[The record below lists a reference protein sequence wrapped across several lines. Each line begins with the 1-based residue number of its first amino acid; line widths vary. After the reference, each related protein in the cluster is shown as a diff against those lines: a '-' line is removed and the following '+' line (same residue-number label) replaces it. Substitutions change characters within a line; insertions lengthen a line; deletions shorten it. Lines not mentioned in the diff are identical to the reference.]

1 MATGFLSVEG
11 LTQKYQSPDSG
22 ELTVFENLNFK
33 VNKGEFISIIG
44 HSGCGKSTILNV
56 LAGLE
61 EASSGAVIMEG
72 REVSGPSLDR
82 GVVFQ
87 NYSLLPWLSALR
99 NVTFAVE
106 SRYPEWSTEQVNEHA
121 MKYLSLV
128 GLSGGVEHRRPS
140 QLSGG
145 MRQRVSIARAF
156 ATQPK
161 LLLLDEPFGAL
172 DALTR
177 GTIQDELLKIWAGTN
192 QTVFMITHDV
202 DEAIYLSDRILLM
215 SNGPYAK
222 VAESVEIEIKRP
234 RSRSSIVDDP
244 LYYDIRNHLVHFLT
258 TRSKE
263 FSELS
268 SEQAKDLPKTIRLSQ
283 KQPSKPRLLAS

>member
-1 MATGFLSVEG
+1 MQSSVSFKLALHTMSNQMATGFLSVEG
-11 LTQKYQSPDSG
+11 LTQKYPSPDSG

-33 VNKGEFISIIG
+33 INKGEFISIIG

-121 MKYLSLV
+121 KI
-128 GLSGGVEHRRPS
+128 G
-140 QLSGG
+140 
-145 MRQRVSIARAF
+145 RAH
-156 ATQPK
+156 
-161 LLLLDEPFGAL
+161 
-172 DALTR
+172 
-177 GTIQDELLKIWAGTN
+177 
-192 QTVFMITHDV
+192 V
-202 DEAIYLSDRILLM
+202 
-215 SNGPYAK
+215 
-222 VAESVEIEIKRP
+222 
-234 RSRSSIVDDP
+234 
-244 LYYDIRNHLVHFLT
+244 
-258 TRSKE
+258 
-263 FSELS
+263 
-268 SEQAKDLPKTIRLSQ
+268 
-283 KQPSKPRLLAS
+283 